1 VIETL
6 RNPSGELVYRARVT
20 RLQPDGSK
28 KYFQK
33 PVTRSYSQAQKDI
46 ISLNKEYPP
55 MATGRKV
62 GSGLGES
69 PFTDEEAYKKY
80 KKSIDKKFEQ
90 GYLKTKKWSEMT
102 ANQRGAI
109 ATDANF
115 AKKLDNRVLE
125 VQLGDKKVKLP
136 KGMRVT
142 SIANA
147 ITPIEEFYK
156 KLLKWKKNPT
166 ADNWKKTVG
175 LNSTANNFR
184 KYLLGGKP
192 ETTKSLTPQ
201 TFNLFENLNLKS
213 AVNANEIK
221 TINSLS
227 KGDTSLKS
235 QAQKKNFAKAT
246 KLKQDEI
253 LNQLEIIDKDPV
265 VKQFIKKNDFSNK
278 AVARVSKYVGKKLGG
293 IGHSAGARRI
303 QELASAYVGKSDYLN
318 LKSNDRLFMQG
329 IKRINDIVQSSIF
342 TDFGSKFKRDLYEKE
357 ISKALKETPSFMQ
370 TMRSKI
376 SKSIP
381 KIKAK
386 TKFEVD
392 EIKNVASGAKQ
403 GTPGYSV
410 FVQGIDSKINSK
422 TKKAVDRAVEIAE
435 SKLQELNALDPNY
448 EEKRNI
454 IKNNYNQVVRNFVR
468 QANKGY
474 SGNLPVRAFE
484 LSFDEPIKSVSRFND
499 LPNNVSNLL
508 TETYNN
514 FNYSFKIPRDVKTI
528 YEAAEISKSP
538 DVMKNLLQK
547 ALKLGNPRVFAL
559 PLAAYLGYEALPLLT
574 GTPVAAAEIQ
584 RDAQGNIIEPKKL
597 ERPQVIEKPETVQYN
612 KETGSFI
619 NPVTEDKTDQ
629 NALLQWG
636 QENPLTAVAGTSV
649 ALSANEVPRSY
660 RMRRG
665 VGDTGPLPGGKG
677 RIRSAI
683 GIGGALKPILTTLGT
698 PAIGLGFETLYG
710 KERLEQ
716 GDSFSDILTDP
727 LGPAASLAFMEPLSR
742 GAGVIRDAPGGIGN
756 YFKNYTDLSNVGKA
770 KPGLTSKVLRLGMS
784 PRVIAG
790 ASRFLGLPGLALTG
804 GLAAYDAY
812 KNYQNE
818 EGMIYN
824 LFND

>member
-1 VIETL
+1 MIETV
-6 RNPSGELVYRARVT
+6 RNPSGELVYRARVS

-28 KYFQK
+28 KFFQK
-33 PVTRSYSQAQKDI
+33 PVTRSYAQAQKDI

-55 MATGRKV
+55 MATGRRPGEGIGV
-62 GSGLGES
+62 GA
-69 PFTDEEAYKKY
+69 FTDEEAYKKY
-80 KKSIDKKFEQ
+80 KKIIDKKFET
-90 GYLKTKKWSEMT
+90 GYLKSKKWSEMT

-115 AKKLDNRVLE
+115 AKKLDERVLE

-136 KGMRVT
+136 KGMRVS
-142 SIANA
+142 SIANS
-147 ITPIEEFYK
+147 ITLIEEFYK

-166 ADNWKKTVG
+166 AENWKKTVG
-175 LNSTANNFR
+175 LKNSTIGNNFR
-184 KYLLGGKP
+184 KYLLGAKP
-192 ETTKSLTPQ
+192 ETTKSLSPQ

-213 AVNANEIK
+213 ALNANEIK

-227 KGDTSLKS
+227 KGDTSLRS
-235 QAQKKNFAKAT
+235 QASKKNFAKAT

-253 LNQLEIIDKDPV
+253 LNQLKILDKDPV

-293 IGHSAGARRI
+293 IGYSAGARRI

-342 TDFGSKFKRDLYEKE
+342 KDFGSKFKRDLYEKE

-370 TMRSKI
+370 NMRAKI
-376 SKSIP
+376 AKTIP

-386 TKFEVD
+386 TKFEID

-484 LSFDEPIKSVSRFND
+484 LSFDEPTKSVSRFND
-499 LPNNVSNLL
+499 LPKNVSNLL
-508 TETYNN
+508 TETYDN
-514 FNYSFKIPRDVKTI
+514 FNYSFKVPRDVKTI

-538 DVMKNLLQK
+538 DVMKNLVQK
-547 ALKLGNPRVFAL
+547 ALKLGNPRIFAL

-574 GTPVAAAEIQ
+574 GTPVAAAEVQ
-584 RDAQGNIIEPKKL
+584 RDAKGNIIK
-597 ERPQVIEKPETVQYN
+597 PQVKQPTITEPLKYN
-612 KETGSFI
+612 ATQGSI
-619 NPVTEDKTDQ
+619 VNANTDQ
-629 NALLQWG
+629 KADQNQILQYVKD
-636 QENPLTAVAGTSV
+636 NPLKVTAGTSLGF
-649 ALSANEVPRSY
+649 AAQEVPGAYKAARDLG
-660 RMRRG
+660 R
-665 VGDTGPLPGGKG
+665 G
-677 RIRSAI
+677 RIRSTLGISGAIRPLLTTFGTPLMTGLYEGAI
-683 GIGGALKPILTTLGT
+683 GSK
-698 PAIGLGFETLYG
+698 
-710 KERLEQ
+710 RLEE
-716 GDSFSDILTDP
+716 GETMTDILTDP
-727 LGPAASLAFMEPLSR
+727 VGPALGLSLMEPLSKLS
-742 GAGVIRDAPGGIGN
+742 GVVKDAPKRTMLEGARN
-756 YFKNYTDLSNVGKA
+756 YFNLSNVGQA
-770 KPGLTSKVLRLGMS
+770 RPGITGQILRMGMS
-784 PRVIAG
+784 PRMIAG
-790 ASRFLGLPGLALTG
+790 ASRFLGLPGVAL
-804 GLAAYDAY
+804 GLGMAGYDAY
-812 KNYQNE
+812 KDYQKQ

-824 LFND
+824 LFNRDE

>member
-1 VIETL
+1 MV
-6 RNPSGELVYRARVT
+6 
-20 RLQPDGSK
+20 
-28 KYFQK
+28 
-33 PVTRSYSQAQKDI
+33 QAQKDI
-46 ISLNKEYPP
+46 ILLNEEYPP

-90 GYLKTKKWSEMT
+90 GTLKTKKWSKMN
-102 ANQRGAI
+102 ANERANI

-115 AKKLDNRVLE
+115 AKKLDDRVLE

-166 ADNWKKTVG
+166 AENWKKTVG

-192 ETTKSLTPQ
+192 GTTKSLTPQ

-253 LNQLEIIDKDPV
+253 LNQLTILDKDPV
-265 VKQFIKKNDFSNK
+265 VKQFIKKNDFSNS
-278 AVARVSKYVGKKLGG
+278 AVSRVSKYVGKKLGG
-293 IGHSAGARRI
+293 IGYSAGARRI
-303 QELASAYVGKSDYLN
+303 QELASAYAGKSDYLN

-342 TDFGSKFKRDLYEKE
+342 KDFGSKFKRDLYEKE

-422 TKKAVDRAVEIAE
+422 TKKAVDYAIEIAE
-435 SKLQELNALDPNY
+435 SKLQELNPLDPNY

-454 IKNNYNQVVRNFVR
+454 IKNNYNKVVRNFVR

-484 LSFDEPIKSVSRFND
+484 LSFDEPTKNVLRFND
-499 LPNNVSNLL
+499 LPKNVSNLL
-508 TETYNN
+508 TETYDN
-514 FNYSFKIPRDVKTI
+514 FNYSFKVPRDVKTI

-538 DVMKNLLQK
+538 DVMKNLVQK
-547 ALKLGNPRVFAL
+547 ALKLGNPRIFAL
-559 PLAAYLGYEALPLLT
+559 PLVGYLGYKGLPLLT
-574 GTPVAAAEIQ
+574 GTPLQAAEVQ
-584 RDAQGNIIEPKKL
+584 RDAQGNIIEPKVKQPVVGVPL
-597 ERPQVIEKPETVQYN
+597 KYDATQ
-612 KETGSFI
+612 GSI
-619 NPVTEDKTDQ
+619 VNANTDQ
-629 NALLQWG
+629 KADQNQIL
-636 QENPLTAVAGTSV
+636 EYVKDNPLKVT
-649 ALSANEVPRSY
+649 RS
-660 RMRRG
+660 
-665 VGDTGPLPGGKG
+665 TWCLQSCK
-677 RIRSAI
+677 
-683 GIGGALKPILTTLGT
+683 
-698 PAIGLGFETLYG
+698 
-710 KERLEQ
+710 
-716 GDSFSDILTDP
+716 
-727 LGPAASLAFMEPLSR
+727 
-742 GAGVIRDAPGGIGN
+742 
-756 YFKNYTDLSNVGKA
+756 
-770 KPGLTSKVLRLGMS
+770 
-784 PRVIAG
+784 
-790 ASRFLGLPGLALTG
+790 RFR
-804 GLAAYDAY
+804 
-812 KNYQNE
+812 
-818 EGMIYN
+818 
-824 LFND
+824 